1 MAIVSCKECGRNISD
16 KAEFCPSC
24 GATSK
29 AAIPDPPKKS
39 APKKKWWEIEINRW
53 KFATFIFAFF
63 TVLFFLAYITHLN
76 KTESKQSSNASNKSK
91 VISFHK
97 ISSFSLVKTS
107 PMKKRFER
115 KLKLLEKYRN
125 EIFNNSKLRYLQ
137 IVNIADFFQEY
148 DSMLKSIK
156 NKKEIVDNNKT
167 VLDFIK
173 WERDFQKK
181 AFPRLRRFYA
191 VALKRKFRG
200 VDKSAAGG
208 KRYKILAVKSH
219 IFVRKKEVEKFHL
232 LIEDI
237 LKKLRFDKVI
247 YIDKKNKDYIYYIS
261 SKRDEAL

>member
-29 AAIPDPPKKS
+29 AAIPDPPKK
-39 APKKKWWEIEINRW
+39 AAAKKKWWEIEINRW
-53 KFATFIFAFF
+53 KFATFVFAFF
-63 TVLFFLAYITHLN
+63 TVLFFLAYITHIN
-76 KTESKQSSNASNKSK
+76 KTQSEKSSNLSKENKI
-91 VISFHK
+91 ISFHK
-97 ISSFSLVKTS
+97 ISSPSFIKIS
-107 PMKKRFER
+107 PIKKRFEK
-115 KLKLLEKYRN
+115 KLKLLEKYGS
-125 EIFNNSKLRYLQ
+125 EIFNSSKLRYLQ
-137 IVNIADFFQEY
+137 IVNIVDFLQDY

-156 NKKEIVDNNKT
+156 NKKEIVDDNKS

-191 VALKRKFRG
+191 LSLKRKFRG

-208 KRYKILAVKSH
+208 RRYKTLAVKSH

-232 LIEDI
+232 LIEDV
-237 LKKLRFDKVI
+237 LKKLRFNKVI
-247 YIDKKNKDYIYYIS
+247 YIDKKNKGYVYYIS